1 MIDNALLLAGDIGGT
16 KTTLA
21 LYHQGQSPAH
31 PLAQHTFQNSRATD
45 FHQLI
50 ERFLQQTKSSPGF
63 ACFGIAGPVLGNQ
76 AEMTNLDWT
85 ISGEDLQQQF
95 HFQQAF
101 LINDLVAT
109 TMGAVLLPVADLQ
122 TLNIGSPVAGSAVAV
137 LAPGTGLGQSFLTY
151 DGTQL
156 VPHPSEGG
164 HISFAPRDTR
174 QMQLL
179 AHLQQKYA
187 HVSAERVCSGSGLP
201 NLLDFM
207 QTQIPMP
214 PQFTHDLASA
224 IDKTPVIVSTALEA
238 LHNNQTNHIALQ
250 TVFLFVDIL
259 ADQAANLAL
268 TTMALGGI
276 FLGGGLAP
284 RLAPFINQEH
294 FMTLFTRGIYH
305 DLLQNIPI
313 KIIINPQTATMG
325 AAAYGFQKIATL
337 KNIS

>member
-1 MIDNALLLAGDIGGT
+1 MPDNSLLLAGDIGGT

-21 LYHQGQSPAH
+21 LYRQGQSPAN
-31 PLAQHTFQNSRATD
+31 PLAHYTFQNCQATD
-45 FHQLI
+45 FHQLV
-50 ERFLQQTKSSPGF
+50 EQFLLQNNARPAF
-63 ACFGIAGPVLGNQ
+63 ACFGIAGPVICNQ

-85 ISGEDLQQQF
+85 ISAEDLQHHF
-95 HFQQAF
+95 HFKQAF

-109 TMGAVLLPVADLQ
+109 TMGAVLLPEADLNI
-122 TLNIGSPVAGSAVAV
+122 LNIGSPVAGAAVAV
-137 LAPGTGLGQSFLTY
+137 LAPGTGLGQSFLTH
-151 DGTQL
+151 DGTRL
-156 VPHPSEGG
+156 CPHPSEGG
-164 HISFAPRDTR
+164 HISFAPRDAR

-207 QTQIPMP
+207 QTQVPMP
-214 PQFTHDLASA
+214 PQFTHDLASV
-224 IDKTPVIVSTALEA
+224 IDKTPVIISTALDA
-238 LHNNQTNHIALQ
+238 LQNNQTNHIALQ
-250 TVFLFVDIL
+250 TVFLFLDIL

-268 TTMALGGI
+268 TTMALGGV

-294 FMTLFTRGIYH
+294 FMTLFTRGIYK
-305 DLLQNIPI
+305 DLLKNIPI

-325 AAAYGFQKIATL
+325 AAAYGMQKIATR
-337 KNIS
+337 

>member
-1 MIDNALLLAGDIGGT
+1 MTDNALLLAGDIGGT

-21 LYHQGQSPAH
+21 LYRQAQRQAP
-31 PLAQHTFQNSRATD
+31 PLAQHTFQNCQATD
-45 FHQLI
+45 FYQLI
-50 ERFLQQTKSSPGF
+50 EQFLQQNRATPAFG
-63 ACFGIAGPVLGNQ
+63 CFGIAGPVIHNQ

-85 ISGEDLQQQF
+85 ISAEHLQQQF
-95 HFQQAF
+95 HFEHAF

-109 TMGAVLLPVADLQ
+109 TMGAVLLPKADLEI
-122 TLNIGSPVAGSAVAV
+122 LNTGNPVSSSSVAV
-137 LAPGTGLGQSFLTY
+137 LAPGTGLGQGFLTH

-164 HISFAPRDTR
+164 HISFAPRGAR
-174 QMQLL
+174 QIQLL
-179 AHLQQKYA
+179 THMQQKYA
-187 HVSAERVCSGSGLP
+187 HVSVEHVCSGSGLP

-207 QTQIPMP
+207 QTHMPMP
-214 PQFTHDLASA
+214 PQLISELASA
-224 IDKTPVIVSTALEA
+224 IDKTPVIISAALNA

-250 TVFLFVDIL
+250 TLQLFIDIL

-284 RLAPFINQEH
+284 RIKPFINQER
-294 FMTLFTRGIYH
+294 FMALFTRGVYQE
-305 DLLQNIPI
+305 LLQDIPI
-313 KIIINPQTATMG
+313 KIILNPQTATLG

-337 KNIS
+337 